1 VPGSRVTRLSEDGD
15 DMEGNTVEGLLQLQE
30 IDGLIGDRKARLA
43 ALQSESDQLVAEL
56 AGLEK
61 ETVTLNARLEKV
73 EGEMRHA
80 ERTVQAG
87 RATLKRLQVRAQ
99 EVHNMKE
106 HTAARAE
113 VDAARQNLEAAED
126 DLLDAMQDQETARSA
141 LTELEGDIASR
152 QQEYGDRLADLDTE
166 RRQLEDEIAIE
177 LDRRSNR
184 ALRIDERAR
193 SLYDTVS
200 RGRADSPLAPL
211 VEGVCGHCYTAIPLQ
226 RQQVIRA
233 GRVLVV
239 CETCGVIMHVVD

>member
-1 VPGSRVTRLSEDGD
+1 
-15 DMEGNTVEGLLQLQE
+15 MEGNTVESLLQLQE
-30 IDGLIGDRKARLA
+30 IDTLIGDRQARLA
-43 ALQSESDQLVAEL
+43 ALRAESEQLVTEL

-61 ETVTLNARLEKV
+61 ETIALNARLETV
-73 EGEMRHA
+73 EGALRQA

-87 RATLKRLQVRAQ
+87 RATLKRLQARAQ
-99 EVHNMKE
+99 EVHNMRE

-141 LTELEGDIASR
+141 LSELEGDIASR
-152 QQEYGDRLADLDTE
+152 QGEYGERLGDLDAE
-166 RRQLEDEIAIE
+166 RQRLEEEVAVE

-193 SLYDTVS
+193 SLYDTVR
-200 RGRADSPLAPL
+200 RGTADSPLAPL
-211 VEGVCGHCYTAIPLQ
+211 LDGVCGHCYTAIPLQ
-226 RQQVIRA
+226 TQQVIRA

-239 CETCGVIMHVVD
+239 CETCGVILHVAD

>member
-1 VPGSRVTRLSEDGD
+1 
-15 DMEGNTVEGLLQLQE
+15 MEGNTVESLLQLQE
-30 IDGLIGDRKARLA
+30 IDGVIGERKTRLA
-43 ALQSESDQLVAEL
+43 ALRSESEQLVAEL
-56 AGLEK
+56 EGLEK
-61 ETVTLNARLEKV
+61 ETVALNARLAEV
-73 EGEMRHA
+73 EGELRHA

-99 EVHNMKE
+99 EVHNMRE

-126 DLLDAMQDQETARSA
+126 DLLDAMQDQETARAA
-141 LTELEGDIASR
+141 LSDLEGDIASR
-152 QQEYGDRLADLDTE
+152 QQEYGERLAELDAE
-166 RRQLEDEIAIE
+166 RHRLEEEIAIE

-193 SLYDTVS
+193 TLYDTV
-200 RGRADSPLAPL
+200 RKGRADSPLAPL
-211 VEGVCGHCYTAIPLQ
+211 VDGVCGHCYTAIPLQ

-239 CETCGVIMHVVD
+239 CETCGVIMHVAD